1 MNLTEQKMLDT
12 LKYLKEEHNVI
23 AIKAEFEAEGSR
35 TDELV
40 MLNEIIFRADMKLYI
55 KIGGCEAV
63 RDLDQCRLLGASGI
77 MAPMIESPFAM
88 QKYISAAK
96 KVYEKDWKD
105 IEWIINAETIT
116 CYENLDAILAK
127 GKDFLSTV
135 SIGRV
140 DLSASMGLERKE
152 INSDKVYDVTSD
164 IAKRS
169 HNYGYQVNFGGGI
182 SFDAVPFIGRMCAAS
197 DRFETR
203 KVVFHATD
211 DENRLK
217 DGIMKA
223 MEFETLYLKNKC
235 EYYGRMATEDQA
247 RLKMMAERLEI
258 AGSDITV

>member
-1 MNLTEQKMLDT
+1 MNLTEKKMLEI
-12 LKYLKEEHNVI
+12 LRYLKEEHNVI

-63 RDLDQCRLLGASGI
+63 RDIDQCRLLGASGI

-88 QKYISAAK
+88 KKYVNAAK
-96 KVYEKDWKD
+96 KVYGKDWQD

-116 CYENLDAILAK
+116 CHQNLDAILDE

-140 DLSASMGLERKE
+140 DLSASMGLTRDE
-152 INSDKVYDVTSD
+152 INGDKVYEAARD
-164 IAKRS
+164 IAERS
-169 HNYGYQVNFGGGI
+169 REKGYQVNFGGGI
-182 SFDAVPFIGRMCAAS
+182 SFNAIPFIRKMYPAN

-211 DENRLK
+211 DEAKLK
-217 DGIMKA
+217 DGILKA

-235 EYYGRMATEDQA
+235 EYYDRMAAEDQE

-258 AGSDITV
+258 AGSDLII

>member
-1 MNLTEQKMLDT
+1 MNNTETKMLEI
-12 LKYLKEEHNVI
+12 LKYLKNEHNII

-88 QKYISAAK
+88 KKFVNAAH
-96 KVYEKDWKD
+96 KVYGNDWKN
-105 IEWIINAETIT
+105 IEWIINAETVL
-116 CYENLDAILAK
+116 CHQNLDDILEAGK
-127 GKDFLSTV
+127 GFLSTV

-140 DLSASMGLERKE
+140 DLSASMGLSRDE
-152 INSDKVYDVTSD
+152 INGDAVFAKTRD
-164 IAKRS
+164 IAEKS
-169 HNYGYQVNFGGGI
+169 KAKGYKVNFGGGI
-182 SFDAVPFIGRMCAAS
+182 SFNAVPFIMNMYPLN

-203 KVVFHATD
+203 KVVFNSTD
-211 DENRLK
+211 NVEKLK
-217 DGIMKA
+217 DGLLKA

-235 EYYGRMATEDQA
+235 EYYDRMVVEDQE
-247 RLKMMAERLEI
+247 RLKMMIKSLI
-258 AGSDITV
+258 LKIVLI

>member
-1 MNLTEQKMLDT
+1 MNQTEHKMLDI
-12 LKYLKEEHNVI
+12 LKALKEEHNII

-40 MLNEIIFRADMKLYI
+40 MLNEIVFRADMKLYI

-88 QKYISAAK
+88 KKFVSAAK
-96 KVYEKDWKD
+96 KVYADRWQD
-105 IEWIINAETIT
+105 IEWIINAETVT
-116 CYENLDAILAK
+116 CKEKIDEILTQ
-127 GKDFLSTV
+127 GQGFLGTV

-140 DLSASMGLERKE
+140 DLSASMGLDRNE
-152 INSDKVYDVTSD
+152 INGEKVFEATKY
-164 IAKRS
+164 IAEKS
-169 HNYGYQVNFGGGI
+169 KEYGYRVNFGGGI
-182 SFDAVPFIGRMCAAS
+182 SFDAIPFIQKLYPIN

-203 KVVFHATD
+203 KVVFRATD
-211 DENRLK
+211 DEKKLK
-217 DGIMKA
+217 DGILKA

-235 EYYGRMATEDQA
+235 EYYDRMAGEDQV

-258 AGSDITV
+258 AGSTLNL

>member
-1 MNLTEQKMLDT
+1 MNNNEKKMLEI
-12 LKYLKEEHNVI
+12 LKELKDEHGII
-23 AIKAEFEAEGSR
+23 AVKAEFEAEGSR

-88 QKYISAAK
+88 KKFVGAAK
-96 KVYEKDWKD
+96 KVYGNDYKD

-116 CYENLDAILAK
+116 CHKELDAILEA

-140 DLSASMGLERKE
+140 DMSASMELDRSM
-152 INSDKVYDVTSD
+152 INSDEVFDVTKN
-164 IAKRS
+164 IAERCK
-169 HNYGYQVNFGGGI
+169 NYGYKVNFGGGI
-182 SFDAVPFIGRMCAAS
+182 SVDAIPFIQKLYPLN

-203 KVVFHATD
+203 KIVFHASD
-211 DENRLK
+211 NAEKLEK
-217 DGIMKA
+217 GIVKA

-235 EYYGRMATEDQA
+235 EYYDRMAVEDQA

-258 AGSDITV
+258 AGSSLTI